1 MALFGKKRKNE
12 LNDQGF
18 ELFEVVG
25 NEKKQLI
32 EAKINGCAPLVQ
44 QPMVNASVSVTNY
57 HEGQTTEQIISNN
70 SAMKPSLVG
79 VSQNIGKRKS
89 QQDAVAVSESDIC
102 TGFTDK
108 WLGVLCDGMGGMNGG
123 EKASAIG
130 VQTTLKLFSDYRT
143 QGDFSIPRFY
153 SALID
158 KIDYDVA
165 SLEDDNGRYLGAGTT
180 FISVIIDNG
189 CLYWASVGDSHIYII
204 RNNEIKMVVREHNYF
219 MELLEMVSSGEI
231 TYEEACNDKSKDAL
245 TSYIGM
251 GGVNLVEINE
261 PPLSLMPGDIILL
274 CSDGLYRSVT
284 DQEIMQIVLDN
295 KFDMNFAAQA
305 LTQYAMAKNNPHQD
319 NTSVV
324 IAKYN

>member
-12 LNDQGF
+12 LDDRGF
-18 ELFEVVG
+18 ELFEMIG
-25 NEKKQLI
+25 DEKRQRI
-32 EAKINGCAPLVQ
+32 EAHINGCNAQVQ
-44 QPMVNASVSVTNY
+44 QPMNATVPFENY
-57 HEGQTTEQIISNN
+57 SEGQTTEQIVGNH
-70 SAMKPSLVG
+70 SATESALVG
-79 VSQNIGKRKS
+79 LSQNIGKRKS
-89 QQDAVAVSESDIC
+89 QQDAVSMSKSDVYG
-102 TGFTDK
+102 GFTER

-130 VQTTLKLFSDYRT
+130 VQTTLRLFSDYNA
-143 QGDFSIPRFY
+143 QGEFNIPGFY
-153 SALID
+153 RALID
-158 KIDYDVA
+158 KIDYDVS
-165 SLEDDNGRYLGAGTT
+165 SLEDENGRYLGAGTT
-180 FISVIIDNG
+180 FISVIIDKG

-219 MELLEMVSSGEI
+219 MELLDMVNNGEI

-251 GGVNLVEINE
+251 GGVNLMEINDT
-261 PPLSLMPGDIILL
+261 PLSLMPGDIVLL

-284 DQEIMQIVLDN
+284 DQEILKIVSDN
-295 KFDMNFAAQA
+295 KSDMNFAAQA